1 MHFEFSPEDEAF
13 RLEVREFFKEKVSP
27 EVARNALEGAH
38 PPPREVLRQWQK
50 ILHARGWGAPHWPK
64 EFGGTDWS
72 PIRKHIYLEELVNAN
87 GLDYGWQGTHMMAPV
102 MIAFGNKW
110 QQETFLPPLLAGD
123 VFWCQGFSEPNAGS
137 DLANLRTR
145 AELNEQGTHYVV
157 NGQKIWTSD
166 AKIADW
172 GFFLVRTDATVKPQR
187 GISFLLIDMKSP
199 GITVRPIV
207 SIDGGDGLAEVFLE
221 NVQVPKDQLV
231 GEPGM
236 GWTYAKYLLEKERTS
251 SAFIYFNKRQLEKA
265 KEIARAELVDGVPL
279 LDTPAFSRRVAA
291 IEADILGLE
300 WSVLRI
306 LAKENLR
313 DNLDAVVS
321 TLKIRGSELQQQ
333 VTELQID
340 ALGPRALRFYDHGPN
355 REEHAP
361 GAEPGELWPAYVPG
375 CSNIYF
381 FQRASTIYG
390 GAREVQ
396 KNIIAKLAFGL

>member
-1 MHFEFSPEDEAF
+1 
-13 RLEVREFFKEKVSP
+13 
-27 EVARNALEGAH
+27 
-38 PPPREVLRQWQK
+38 
-50 ILHARGWGAPHWPK
+50 
-64 EFGGTDWS
+64 
-72 PIRKHIYLEELVNAN
+72 
-87 GLDYGWQGTHMMAPV
+87 MMAPV
-102 MIAFGNKW
+102 VIAFGNKW
-110 QQETFLPPLLAGD
+110 QQDTFLPPLLRGD
-123 VFWCQGFSEPNAGS
+123 VFWCQGFSEPNSGS
-137 DLANLRTR
+137 DLASLRTR
-145 AELNEQGTHYVV
+145 AELNEEGTHYIV

-166 AKIADW
+166 ARISDW

-199 GITVRPIV
+199 GITVRNII

-221 NVQVPKDQLV
+221 NVKVPKEQLV

-251 SAFIYFNKRQLEKA
+251 SAFIYFNKRELEKA
-265 KEIARAELVDGVPL
+265 KNIARAERVDGVPL

-291 IEADILGLE
+291 LEADILGLE

-306 LAKENLR
+306 LAKENMR

-333 VTELQID
+333 VTELQVD
-340 ALGPRALRFYDHGPN
+340 ALGPRALRFYDHGPD
-355 REEHAP
+355 RKAHERRAGD
-361 GAEPGELWPAYVPG
+361 GADELWPAYVPG
-375 CSNIYF
+375 RSNMYF
-381 FQRASTIYG
+381 FQRAATIYG